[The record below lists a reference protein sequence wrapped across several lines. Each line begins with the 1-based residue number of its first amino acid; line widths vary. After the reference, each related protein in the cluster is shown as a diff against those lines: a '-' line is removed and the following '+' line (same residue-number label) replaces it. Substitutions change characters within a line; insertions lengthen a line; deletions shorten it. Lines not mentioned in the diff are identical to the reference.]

1 MILPKRP
8 WAGNTFPTHEIPHP
22 ADAMRTDK
30 DFDRAALQ
38 AVLDESSD
46 PDNPDLE
53 QIHDLVRRTIRIAVV
68 GISRDPAKPARRI
81 PSYLRAKGAEIV
93 PVNPRGGQIFGREMV
108 PTLADVT
115 DPVDMV
121 LIFRPSE
128 EAGQFVDEAADR
140 PEKPIIWLQEG
151 IRADEA
157 AARARAEGVP
167 VVQDLCL
174 YKVHRSLG
182 DTIRRVE
189 SRGGPIP

>member
-1 MILPKRP
+1 MLPKPRN
-8 WAGNTFPTHEIPHP
+8 AGNTFPSTTIPAR
-22 ADAMRTDK
+22 ADTMKTDK

-46 PDNPDLE
+46 PDNPGLE
-53 QIHDLVRRTIRIAVV
+53 EIHELVRRTIRIAVV

-81 PSYLRAKGAEIV
+81 PSYLRAKGAEII
-93 PVNPRGGQIFGREMV
+93 PINPRGGQIFGREMV
-108 PTLADVT
+108 PSLSDVT

-128 EAGQFVDEAADR
+128 VAGEFVDQAAAR
-140 PEKPIIWLQEG
+140 PGNPIIWLQEG
-151 IRADEA
+151 IRSDEA
-157 AARARAEGVP
+157 ASRAREDGIP
-167 VVQDLCL
+167 VVQDLCI

-189 SRGGPIP
+189 SRGGPGI